1 MKDYEE
7 LLKLYKK
14 KQSEEEEEEDNHT
27 DISHD

>member
-14 KQSEEEEEEDNHT
+14 KQSEEEEDNHT